1 MKLTPGAKAFVYA
14 IGVALLIFGLKFAFG
29 KGYLDSLIPKGD
41 KVAKVDLSSLNV
53 PSETKII
60 RVGVVTWGGYVAGQY
75 FNEGFVASKQSRF
88 FKEYGFLV
96 EFKVLDDYVSS
107 RDSWKSNEVDLLW
120 TTVDSFPVE
129 AGGLPD
135 DPKIVLQ
142 ADWSRGGDA
151 IVVAPGIDSCSDL
164 KGKSVAVAEG
174 TPSHSFLINMLSA
187 CQLSYNDVK
196 VVAVASAVDAGS
208 IFRAGQ
214 VASAVVWSPD
224 DSLCVDAIPGAK
236 VLKSTKDASFIIADV
251 FYAKE
256 DWIDNNQDILA
267 QFIEGW
273 YIGAS
278 EINSSSEAKMKGAR
292 ILSENLENIP
302 VKDALQA
309 INNTRIVTFGDAKN
323 FFGLNPDY
331 VGVTGKDLY
340 TKMTPIYKALK
351 VGDSG
356 SAPSWEGVVDLRAFK
371 KVNLSGTKHAP
382 EGQISF
388 SAVSEAKGKSMK
400 AYATKRVSINFPT
413 GSAVL
418 TDEAKFI
425 VRGELVP
432 NAKEFANSR
441 IRIEGNT
448 DNVGSPELN
457 KALSLK
463 RARALS
469 SYLITTYKFDP
480 NRFVVVG
487 NGEDKPIADNDSEE
501 GRATNR
507 RTDFELLD

>member
-1 MKLTPGAKAFVYA
+1 MKLTPGARAVVYA
-14 IGVALLIFGLKFAFG
+14 IGVALLIFGLRYAFNTG
-29 KGYLDSLIPKGD
+29 LLDSLIPKGN
-41 KVAKVDLSSLNV
+41 KVQQVDLSSLNV
-53 PSETKII
+53 PKETKII

-75 FNEGFVASKQSRF
+75 FNEGFVASKKSRF
-88 FKEYGFLV
+88 YKDYGFLV
-96 EFKVLDDYVSS
+96 EFKLLDDYNSS

-135 DPKIVLQ
+135 DPKIVIQ

-151 IVVAPGIDSCSDL
+151 IVVAPGISSCNDL

-187 CQLSYNDVK
+187 CELTYNSVK
-196 VVAVASAVDAGS
+196 VVKVASAVDAGS

-214 VASAVVWSPD
+214 VDSAVVWSPD
-224 DSLCVDAIPGAK
+224 DSLCVDAVPGSK
-236 VLKSTKDASFIIADV
+236 VLKSTKEASFIIADV

-256 DWIDNNQDILA
+256 DWIDANQDILA
-267 QFIEGW
+267 KFIEGW
-273 YIGAS
+273 YIGAG
-278 EINSSSEAKMKGAR
+278 EINSSQEAKMKGAQ
-292 ILSENLENIP
+292 ILSENLENVS

-309 INNTRIVTFGDAKN
+309 INNTRIVTYGDAKN

-331 VGVTGKDLY
+331 VGVTGKELY
-340 TKMTPIYKALK
+340 TKMTPIYKALGI
-351 VGDSG
+351 GDSG

-371 KVNLSGTKHAP
+371 QVNLTGTKHAP
-382 EGQISF
+382 EGQVTF
-388 SAVSEAKGKSMK
+388 SAVSESKGKALK

-413 GSAVL
+413 GSSIL

-425 VRGELVP
+425 IRGQLVP

-457 KALSLK
+457 KSLSLK

-469 SYLITTYKFDP
+469 NYLITTYRFDP